1 MKVFCAETKGVLP
14 ADYLVNFDAEGAEGA
29 RKGSFRA
36 FGSLTIQG

>member
-1 MKVFCAETKGVLP
+1 MKVFCAETKGVLA
-14 ADYLVNFDAEGAEGA
+14 ADYLADSDAEGAEGA